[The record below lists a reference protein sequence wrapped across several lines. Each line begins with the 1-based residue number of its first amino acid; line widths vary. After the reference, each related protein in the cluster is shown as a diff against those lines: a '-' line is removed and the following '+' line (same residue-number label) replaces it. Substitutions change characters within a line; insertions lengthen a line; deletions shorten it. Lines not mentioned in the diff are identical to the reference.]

1 VEEAMTEVKRYP
13 TEPLRCWNKAKE
25 IRENYYKNYASAKSK
40 GGIRWAGGAWS
51 FDAVPAGLGDDVY
64 SLTSEPYGAS
74 IAWNKEFALRCQE
87 ATEKAGYARDLCSYM
102 RNYWGSVILDEYL
115 WGGSFPKPDFLWQ
128 DHICC
133 SHAKWY
139 QVVSDL
145 EGGIP
150 HFSVDV
156 SVGPYQELTDNRLDY
171 VVGQLHDGI
180 EWMEKVTGRKYDDQK
195 LIKAVNNECRST
207 SVWAEVCTLNKAIP
221 APLDEKTMYSLY
233 VLGTL
238 SKHSK
243 EVADFY
249 EELRDEVKDRID
261 RGIAAV
267 GTERC
272 RVITDTQPPWA
283 FLKVFRYLE
292 KFGCVSVGSLYTFA
306 LIGMWEEKKD
316 GTWGPRR
323 TPAQR
328 GVEIKDRDQALR
340 ILAEWNL
347 SKPEWQHFYSPKLK
361 SDMMIRIAKEWGLS
375 GVLLHYNRGCEGLSL
390 GIAENRLSLIKAGYP
405 VMTFEGNMGDER
417 EFDEGRTMARI
428 DAFMETL
435 GMSMVESAA
444 NA

>member
-1 VEEAMTEVKRYP
+1 MTEKKEYRA
-13 TEPLRCWNKAKE
+13 EPLRCWNRAKE
-25 IRENYYKNYASAKSK
+25 IRENYYKDYASAKDK

-74 IAWNKEFALRCQE
+74 IAWNKDFALKCQE
-87 ATEKAGYARDLCSYM
+87 ATEKAGYARDLCAYM
-102 RNYWGSVILDEYL
+102 RNYWGSILLDKYL
-115 WGGSFPKPDFLWQ
+115 WGGPFPKPDFLWQ

-139 QVVSDL
+139 QIVSEL

-150 HFSVDV
+150 HFCVDV
-156 SVGPYQELTDNRLDY
+156 SVGPFHELTDNRLDY
-171 VVGQLHDGI
+171 VVGQLHDGV
-180 EWMEKVTGRKYDDQK
+180 EWMEKVTGRKYDDEK
-195 LIKAVNNECRST
+195 LIKAVNDECRST
-207 SVWAEVCTLNKAIP
+207 SVWAEVCTLNKHVP

-238 SKHSK
+238 SKHSQ

-261 RGIAAV
+261 RGVAAV
-267 GTERC
+267 PDERC

-306 LIGMWEEKKD
+306 LIGMFEEKED
-316 GTWGPRR
+316 GSWGPRA

-328 GVEIKDRDQALR
+328 GIEIKDRDQALK

-361 SDMMIRIAKEWGLS
+361 TDMMVKIAKEWKLD

-390 GIAENRLSLIKAGYP
+390 GIAENRLGLIKAGFP

-435 GMSMVESAA
+435 GLSMIEAKA
-444 NA
+444 